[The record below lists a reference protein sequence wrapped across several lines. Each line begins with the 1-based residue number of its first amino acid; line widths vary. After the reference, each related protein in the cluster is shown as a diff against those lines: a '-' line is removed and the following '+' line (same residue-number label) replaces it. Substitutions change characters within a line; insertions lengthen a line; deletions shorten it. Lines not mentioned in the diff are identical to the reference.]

1 MKRGFYYNLAY
12 EGMRKNKKMYIPYLL
27 TCICMVMM
35 LYIIQY
41 LKHSEVIQNGR
52 GGTTVCMT
60 MGLGGW
66 VIGIF
71 SLIFL
76 FYTNSFLMRRRSKEF
91 GLYNMLGM
99 SKKNIVHILC
109 WETFMTFV
117 ISVVVGLVCGIIF
130 SKLAELLMLKILT
143 GQASYGISVSSEGIL
158 VTTAAFAAIFFLL
171 LLNSIRRVHAG
182 TTISLIRSENV
193 GEKPPKANRILGVG
207 GFVLLAAAY
216 YLAVSITDPLSA
228 MIWFFVAVIMVIVA
242 TYMIFISGMVLLCKI
257 LQKNKKYYYK
267 AAHFV
272 SVSSMTYRMKRN
284 GAGLASICI
293 LATMVLVMIS
303 STTSL
308 YFGTEDALNTRY
320 PREIN
325 NTFWMESMN
334 ELSDATIK
342 EYTQI
347 VRDHAKDCGASPS
360 NVMTCRF
367 LSANASV
374 EDGGRIIWKD
384 VDERATDFAALV
396 RLVLLPL
403 EDYNKLAGTQ
413 ESLKDNEALV
423 CTKRTSYKENT
434 VSVEQMP
441 EYKVKKQVAFTE
453 LGTIEPTDTLPLL
466 LVVVPDLEKAAADV
480 DWENAKDRYG
490 NSEML
495 KKWVYNFNTGGMDAA
510 AQINFM
516 SDYNGGL
523 STAFGEKG
531 IMSIAHMTESLEG
544 NKEDFYGTYGGL
556 FFLAIVLSVVFI
568 FAAVLIIYYKQ
579 ISEGYEDQNKFAI
592 MQKVGMTKGEIR
604 KSINSQVLTVFFLP
618 LLLAGLHMAFAFP
631 MVQRVL
637 SLFSLTNAQLFMLT
651 TGISFAAFAV
661 LYVIVYRITS
671 KAYYNIVS

>member
-12 EGMRKNKKMYIPYLL
+12 EGMRKNKKMYIPYIL

-41 LKHSEVIQNGR
+41 LQHSEVIQNGR
-52 GGTTVCMT
+52 GGTTAGMT
-60 MGLGGW
+60 MALGGW

-117 ISVVVGLVCGIIF
+117 ISVVVGLVCGIVF

-143 GQASYGISVSSEGIL
+143 GQASYGISVSAEGIL
-158 VTTAAFAAIFFLL
+158 VTSAAFAAIFFLL

-193 GEKPPKANRILGVG
+193 GEKPPKANWLLGVG

-216 YLAVSITDPLSA
+216 YLAVSITDPLAA
-228 MIWFFVAVIMVIVA
+228 MIWFFIAVIMVIVA

-267 AAHFV
+267 ASHFV

-396 RLVLLPL
+396 RLLLLPL
-403 EDYNKLAGTQ
+403 EDYNQLAGTQ
-413 ESLKDNEALV
+413 ESLKEDEVLV
-423 CTKRTSYKENT
+423 CAKRTSYKGNT

-441 EYKVKKQVAFTE
+441 EYKVKKQVDFTE
-453 LGTIEPTDTLPLL
+453 LGSIEPTDTLRLL
-466 LVVVPDLEKAAADV
+466 LVVVPDLSKAAADV

-531 IMSIAHMTESLEG
+531 IMSISHMTESLEG